1 MHSPWLWRSHAM
13 DPGSWMGMKGRI
25 LVVMVMSVQ
34 VRADLKE
41 GNGEDGKHKGCT
53 FDVGTAGSDAYSDGA
68 TGNG

>member
-1 MHSPWLWRSHAM
+1 
-13 DPGSWMGMKGRI
+13 MKGRI